1 MPEIKLENV
10 SKLIDQKP
18 IVDNVSLEIPDK
30 SLFCILG
37 PPRSGKSMVMRLI
50 AGLETPD
57 KGRILFDGEDVTSLG
72 PVERKVAVAFQDFA
86 LYPHLTAFD
95 NIASPLKLM
104 KLPKDEIRRRV
115 MDVARYLKIDHRLTH
130 YPSELSGGEKQRV
143 AIARALVKDAEVILL
158 DEPLVRLDYKI
169 REDMRAE
176 LYKIQR
182 EVGKNVILIT
192 SDPLDAMSLG
202 ERIAIMNEGKVLQ
215 LGTMEDLYETPANIL
230 VGRYF
235 GVVEMNIFDGE
246 VVKTNDM
253 ISIKT
258 KIFEASFKNTGNL
271 PEGKVKIGLR
281 PEHMSIVE
289 LSGKK
294 EINFKGKIVL
304 TEVVG
309 SDTIVHIDAGLK
321 ELLRVS
327 VPAIYRRQI
336 GEGIEVGFNA
346 ESLYI
351 FSSEDERLLA
361 RGGDLIG

>member
-50 AGLETPD
+50 AGLEIPD

-176 LYKIQR
+176 LYRLQKEIGR
-182 EVGKNVILIT
+182 NIVLIT
-192 SDPLDAMSLG
+192 SDPFCL
-202 ERIAIMNEGKVLQ
+202 
-215 LGTMEDLYETPANIL
+215 LYTSPSP
-230 VGRYF
+230 R
-235 GVVEMNIFDGE
+235 D
-246 VVKTNDM
+246 
-253 ISIKT
+253 
-258 KIFEASFKNTGNL
+258 
-271 PEGKVKIGLR
+271 
-281 PEHMSIVE
+281 
-289 LSGKK
+289 
-294 EINFKGKIVL
+294 
-304 TEVVG
+304 
-309 SDTIVHIDAGLK
+309 
-321 ELLRVS
+321 
-327 VPAIYRRQI
+327 
-336 GEGIEVGFNA
+336 
-346 ESLYI
+346 
-351 FSSEDERLLA
+351 
-361 RGGDLIG
+361 